1 MIAVW
6 QAAWPARQAVT
17 EAENTRG
24 VDIMEVSAIAALA
37 TELSQTRNAGAV
49 QLAVLRK
56 AMAIQEENAQQ
67 LIDAASQVVSN
78 NPPHLGNRVDTS
90 A

>member
-1 MIAVW
+1 
-6 QAAWPARQAVT
+6 
-17 EAENTRG
+17 G

>member
-1 MIAVW
+1 
-6 QAAWPARQAVT
+6 
-17 EAENTRG
+17 
-24 VDIMEVSAIAALA
+24 
-37 TELSQTRNAGAV
+37 
-49 QLAVLRK
+49 
-56 AMAIQEENAQQ
+56 MAIQEENAQQ